1 MIGIK
6 QTGLIAIL
14 LFICA
19 SVANAQ
25 NTTISVEGTGEISE
39 KPDVGFLNIT
49 IETKAA
55 KFGNAI
61 SQLNSK
67 TDSLYLILSDMGF
80 EQENIKTSNFNVRE
94 NFIFNN
100 NIRSKDGFIGVQ
112 RIEAEF
118 PFSKEQLGTIINRF
132 AEGETSVQFD
142 FSFGLSDSKMEELK
156 KALIKNAIQDAT
168 IKAELIAQN
177 TGKVLGQMEEIN
189 YSRANPFYRTA
200 LKETVVGYGSS
211 QGQSAGFEI
220 KDVNLTDTIVITWSM
235 K

>member
-6 QTGLIAIL
+6 QTRLIAIL

-55 KFGNAI
+55 KFGSAI
-61 SQLNSK
+61 TQLNSK
-67 TDSLYLILSDMGF
+67 TDSLYLILSELGLDK
-80 EQENIKTSNFNVRE
+80 ENIKTSNFNVRE
-94 NFIFNN
+94 NYVFDNN
-100 NIRSKDGFIGVQ
+100 TRSKDGFIGFQ

-142 FSFGLSDSKMEELK
+142 FSFGFSEEKLKELK
-156 KALIKNAIQDAT
+156 KELIKVAIQDAT
-168 IKAELIAQN
+168 TKAELIAQN
-177 TGKVLGQMEEIN
+177 TGEILGEIEEIM
-189 YSRANPFYRTA
+189 YSKAGRLSELKLRGTA
-200 LKETVVGYGSS
+200 VGYGNV

-220 KDVNLTDTIVITWSM
+220 KDIELTDTIVIKWGV